1 MSTAPAAPQ
10 EPPSWEHCGHGADPV
25 TDPVGC
31 RGRHLPYRTACLAHA
46 SPAERDSY
54 LALLYPGA
62 PLDHRGTRLTGPL
75 LRSLLDALRDPDTS
89 ALMIGDAWFT
99 GAMFSDDAWFT
110 VPTFTR
116 DAFFNG
122 ATFNGDAWFAG
133 ARFKGDAWF
142 AGATFSGVVRFD
154 LARFHCDARFDRAT
168 FAGESMLGPLVCVG
182 SVGLDGAVFETPA
195 TIEIAATAV
204 NCRRT
209 RWMSTAA
216 LRLRYA
222 TADLTDAVLSSPV
235 AVTAHPTSF
244 TPSDVMAVDESLLAD
259 ADRGVRV
266 TSVRGVDAAH
276 LVLTDTDLSACRFF
290 GAFHLDQLRIEG
302 HCTFAP
308 VPEGWYIRPP
318 FRWTRRRTLAEE
330 HHWRAT
336 RAISSPSP
344 PRRWLPGSPS
354 DRIPQPAEVAATYRQ
369 LRKAPQDS
377 KDEPG
382 SADFYYG
389 EMEMRRHDRTP
400 ETTAVER
407 GLLGAYW
414 ILSGYGLRASRALV
428 ALGLVMTATV
438 LALMMWGLPSGMP
451 PPTQYIKEPLPAG
464 QRSQKTLY
472 ETYERRPGG
481 RAPGPWSEK
490 FSRQRTE
497 RALRTSVNSVLFRS
511 AGQGFGLGEHR
522 YSG

>member
-1 MSTAPAAPQ
+1 
-10 EPPSWEHCGHGADPV
+10 V
-25 TDPVGC
+25 
-31 RGRHLPYRTACLAHA
+31 
-46 SPAERDSY
+46 
-54 LALLYPGA
+54 
-62 PLDHRGTRLTGPL
+62 
-75 LRSLLDALRDPDTS
+75 
-89 ALMIGDAWFT
+89 IGDARFSGT
-99 GAMFSDDAWFT
+99 TFSDDAFFT
-110 VPTFTR
+110 ALTFTR
-116 DAFFNG
+116 EARFNG
-122 ATFNGDAWFAG
+122 ATFNAAALFLGVRFKRD
-133 ARFKGDAWF
+133 ARFD
-142 AGATFSGVVRFD
+142 GATFNGEARFD
-154 LARFHCDARFDRAT
+154 LSKFHRDARFDRAT
-168 FAGESMLGPLVCVG
+168 FAGRSTLGPLVCVG
-182 SVGLDGAVFETPA
+182 RVGLDGAVFEAPA

-209 RWMSTAA
+209 RWMSMAA

-244 TPSDVMAVDESLLAD
+244 TYSEVRAVDETLLAG
-259 ADRGVRV
+259 ADSGVRV

-290 GAFHLDQLRIEG
+290 GAFNLDRLRLEG
-302 HCTFAP
+302 RCTFAP
-308 VPEGWYIRPP
+308 VPGGWYIRPP

-330 HHWRAT
+330 HHWRAA
-336 RAISSPSP
+336 RAISSHSP
-344 PRRWLPGSPS
+344 PRRWRPGSSS
-354 DRIPQPAEVAATYRQ
+354 DRIPQSVEVAATYRQ
-369 LRKAPQDS
+369 LRKALEDS
-377 KDEPG
+377 KNEPG

-414 ILSGYGLRASRALV
+414 LLSGYGLRASRALV
-428 ALGLVMTATV
+428 TLGLVMTATV

-464 QRSQKTLY
+464 QRSQKILY

-481 RAPGPWSEK
+481 QAPGPWPEK
-490 FSRQRTE
+490 YSRQRAE

-511 AGQGFGLGEHR
+511 GGQGLTRPGSYIEMVFRFTAPLLLLLAVLALRGR
-522 YSG
+522 VKR